1 MKEGQGGLN
10 YSIEVSMKIL
20 VFGRNWTDYLQDD
33 VYHGLKSLYGQD
45 VESNANLEYL
55 YEDYTGDTTTLYGM
69 GFSYARTLDSGVRNV
84 VSAEE
89 ISQKLADKYYDVVVY
104 LSHHRCLQQFEE
116 VVKCVPWGRILL
128 CDGEDDPL
136 SASQISNGLLK
147 PFPLWNC

>member
-1 MKEGQGGLN
+1 
-10 YSIEVSMKIL
+10 MKIL

-136 SASQISNGLLK
+136 SASPISNGLLK